1 MADVV
6 IGNVILTAT
15 LVVALLL
22 FVASASGLATI
33 YTIRVRQSLL
43 QNQATQ
49 VAQLIQQVYLIVNTT
64 QIPSNTNYVLKSLGL
79 PNQLDGY
86 PYTLTLS
93 TTQTTT
99 GLVSITVKLTLTA
112 TYGQASSTVLLGKNF
127 ALAKNPSTTLGATT
141 ISAQLYKCAGSIGG
155 QTAQGSA
162 CTGQP
167 AGEVV
172 LQLEGGIYAG

>member
-33 YTIRVRQSLL
+33 YTIRVRQTLL

-49 VAQLIQQVYLIVNTT
+49 VAQLVQQVYLIVNTT
-64 QIPSNTNYVLKSLGL
+64 QIPSNTNYVLKSLDL

-93 TTQTTT
+93 TTQTKT
-99 GLVSITVKLTLTA
+99 GLVTLTVTLKLTA
-112 TYGQASSTVLLGKNF
+112 TYGQASSTVLMGKNF
-127 ALAKNPSTTLGATT
+127 ALAKNPSTTQGTT
-141 ISAQLYKCAGSIGG
+141 MISAQLYKCAGNTET
-155 QTAQGSA
+155 QPTQGSV
-162 CTGQP
+162 CSGQP
-167 AGEVV
+167 PNEVV
-172 LQLEGGIYAG
+172 LQLQGVINTG